1 MGGDSFPN
9 TERLSEEEYQ
19 RTCGVISLCLSE
31 QTALEF
37 RIPVEVADKAEIC
50 RLRGKEKP
58 YGDVDVIVGV
68 EAGDQDPTRR
78 LGLVNTVIAAVGG
91 DGQEIHINDSTF
103 SFLTMERY
111 QVDIKFC
118 QRENLAFLAAFKGN
132 NDFGALLGH
141 LLSPLKLKWSEKG
154 LMLKLKLENVS
165 GVGSVKADFLLTKD
179 LAQVCSLLSLPPHS
193 LDGRTRL
200 SCAEIFEILT
210 NCSAF
215 FPGEEG
221 YDEKYK
227 IRERRKKRPVS
238 DTFFNQLEASDVQQL
253 GEEKRKLFEEDKV
266 ENIFRKFRH
275 QNLDYS
281 DYILKIAEVFGL
293 EDDLGR
299 KLAEMETKLTNS
311 SVHPKF
317 NYRTLVDWYP
327 DLHPNT
333 VGKLMGKIKSKHS
346 GNGRESF
353 VEWIESTSLPEIK
366 NEAETVLREIKLV
379 FS

>member
-19 RTCGVISLCLSE
+19 RTCEVISVCLRE
-31 QTALEF
+31 QTGLEF

-58 YGDVDVIVGV
+58 YGDVDIIVGV
-68 EAGDQDPTRR
+68 LGGDNTNR
-78 LGLVNTVIAAVGG
+78 LGLVHSVIAAVGG
-91 DGQEIHINDSTF
+91 DSREIHINDSTY
-103 SFLTMERY
+103 SFLTCERY

-118 QRENLAFLAAFKGN
+118 ERENLPFLAAFKSN

-165 GVGSVKADFLLTKD
+165 GVGSVKADFLLTRD
-179 LAQVCSLLSLPPHS
+179 LARLCSLLHLPAHS

-200 SCAEIFEILT
+200 SCPEIFEILT
-210 NCSAF
+210 RCSAF
-215 FPGEEG
+215 FPGD

-238 DTFFNQLEASDVQQL
+238 DTFFNHLEGSDVQQL
-253 GEEKRKLFEEDKV
+253 GEEKMKIFEEDKA

-275 QNLDYS
+275 KNLDYS

-293 EDDLGR
+293 QDDLKR
-299 KLAEMETKLTNS
+299 KLAEMKTKLTDS
-311 SVHPKF
+311 AVHPKF

-327 DLHPNT
+327 DLQPNT
-333 VGKLMGKIKSKHS
+333 LGKLLGKIKSKHS

-353 VEWIESTSLPEIK
+353 TEWIESTSLQEIK
-366 NEAETVLREIKLV
+366 NEAETIRSIEI
-379 FS
+379 

>member
-9 TERLSEEEYQ
+9 TQRLSEEEYQ
-19 RTCGVISLCLSE
+19 RTCEVISLCLRE
-31 QTALEF
+31 ETGLEF

-58 YGDVDVIVGV
+58 YGDVDIIVGV
-68 EAGDQDPTRR
+68 LGGDNNKTNR
-78 LGLVNTVIAAVGG
+78 LGLVHSVIAAVSG
-91 DGQEIHINDSTF
+91 DGKEIHINDSTY
-103 SFLTMERY
+103 SFLTCERY

-118 QRENLAFLAAFKGN
+118 ETENLPFLAAFKSN

-165 GVGSVKADFLLTKD
+165 GVGSVKADFLLTRD
-179 LAQVCSLLSLPPHS
+179 LARVCSLLRLPSHS

-200 SCAEIFEILT
+200 SCPEIFEILT
-210 NCSAF
+210 KCSAF
-215 FPGEEG
+215 FPGD

-238 DTFFNQLEASDVQQL
+238 DTFFNYLEGSDFQQL
-253 GEEKRKLFEEDKV
+253 GEEKMKMFEEDKV
-266 ENIFRKFRH
+266 ENIFRKYRH
-275 QNLDYS
+275 KNLDYS
-281 DYILKIAEVFGL
+281 DYILEIAEVFDL
-293 EDDLGR
+293 QDDLKR
-299 KLAEMETKLTNS
+299 KLAEMKTKLTDS
-311 SVHPKF
+311 AVHPKF

-327 DLHPNT
+327 DLQPNT
-333 VGKLMGKIKSKHS
+333 LGKLLGKIKSKHS

-353 VEWIESTSLPEIK
+353 NEWIESTSLQEIK
-366 NEAETVLREIKLV
+366 NEAETIRSIDIN
-379 FS
+379 

>member
-19 RTCGVISLCLSE
+19 RTCEVISGCLRE
-31 QTALEF
+31 QAVLEF

-50 RLRGKEKP
+50 RQRGKEKP
-58 YGDVDVIVGV
+58 YGDVDIIVGV
-68 EAGDQDPTRR
+68 LGDNDNTYR
-78 LGLVNTVIAAVGG
+78 LGLVNTLIAAVGG
-91 DGQEIHINDSTF
+91 DCQEIHTNDSTY
-103 SFLTMERY
+103 SFLTRERY

-118 QRENLAFLAAFKGN
+118 QRENLAFLAAFKSN

-165 GVGSVKADFLLTKD
+165 GVGSVKADFLLTRD
-179 LAQVCSLLSLPPHS
+179 LAKVCSLLWLPPHS

-200 SCAEIFEILT
+200 SCPEIFSILT
-210 NCSAF
+210 KCSAF
-215 FPGEEG
+215 FPGD

-238 DTFFNQLEASDVQQL
+238 DTFFNHLEASDVQQL
-253 GEEKRKLFEEDKV
+253 GEQKMKMFEEDKV
-266 ENIFRKFRH
+266 ENIFRKFR
-275 QNLDYS
+275 NKSLNYP
-281 DYILKIAEVFGL
+281 DYILEIAEVFHL
-293 EDDLGR
+293 QDDLKT
-299 KLAEMETKLTNS
+299 KLAEMKTKLTDS

-327 DLHPNT
+327 DLQPNT
-333 VGKLMGKIKSKHS
+333 LGKLLGKIKSKHS

-353 VEWIESTSLPEIK
+353 MEWIESTSLPEIR
-366 NEAETVLREIKLV
+366 NEAETVRMEIQ
-379 FS
+379 SD

>member
-19 RTCGVISLCLSE
+19 RTCEVISVCLRE
-31 QTALEF
+31 QTGLEF

-58 YGDVDVIVGV
+58 YGDVDIIVGV
-68 EAGDQDPTRR
+68 LGGDNTNR
-78 LGLVNTVIAAVGG
+78 LGLVHGVIAAVGG
-91 DGQEIHINDSTF
+91 DSKEIHINDSTY
-103 SFLTMERY
+103 SFLTCERY

-118 QRENLAFLAAFKGN
+118 ERENLPFLAAFKSN

-165 GVGSVKADFLLTKD
+165 GVGSVKADFLLTRD
-179 LAQVCSLLSLPPHS
+179 LAKVCSLLHLPPHS

-200 SCAEIFEILT
+200 SCPEIFEILT
-210 NCSAF
+210 KCSAF
-215 FPGEEG
+215 FPGD

-227 IRERRKKRPVS
+227 IKERRKKRPVS
-238 DTFFNQLEASDVQQL
+238 DTFFNYLEGSDIQQLE
-253 GEEKRKLFEEDKV
+253 EEKMKLFEEEKV

-275 QNLDYS
+275 KNLDYS
-281 DYILKIAEVFGL
+281 DYILEIAELFDL
-293 EDDLGR
+293 QDDLKR
-299 KLAEMETKLTNS
+299 KLAEMKTKLTDS
-311 SVHPKF
+311 AVHLKF

-327 DLHPNT
+327 DLQPNT
-333 VGKLMGKIKSKHS
+333 LGKLLGKIKSKHS

-353 VEWIESTSLPEIK
+353 TEWIESTSLQEIR
-366 NEAETVLREIKLV
+366 NEVEIV
-379 FS
+379 RMEIQNTR